1 MISIVDLLSPE
12 CIQLNLAQKRKKR
25 VIFELTAILEAAHKV
40 RDGKALARKIVE
52 RESVSSTGI
61 GHGVAIPHSLTEL
74 ADQTVMAF
82 GRSIP
87 GVPFDSVDKKPARL
101 IFLLT
106 GPLSASGEHL
116 KLLSRL
122 SRLLT
127 EQSFR
132 EGLLRAASAE
142 EVIDLFRKGEGL

>member
-12 CIQLNLAQKRKKR
+12 CIQLNLTQKRKKR
-25 VIFELTAILEAAHKV
+25 VIFELTVILEAAHKI
-40 RDGKALARKIVE
+40 RDGKALAKKIIE

-74 ADQTVMAF
+74 AGRTAMAF

-87 GVPFDSVDKKPARL
+87 GVLFDSVDKKPAQL

-106 GPLSASGEHL
+106 GPLSATGEHL

-127 EQSFR
+127 EQAFR
-132 EGLLRAASAE
+132 DSLLNAASPE
-142 EVIDLFRKGEGL
+142 EVIELFRKNEGL